1 MEDDRKYTCCFSGH
15 RSNKLPWK
23 YQETGETFVNIKTQI
38 KTKIE
43 WAIQNN
49 YKRFI
54 TGMALGIDML
64 CAELVLSL
72 KNKYP
77 NIQLECAIPCKNQT
91 RNWQTKNII
100 GYNQI
105 ISKADLITF
114 VSYKNYYKGCMQ
126 KGNKYMVD
134 KSNLL
139 IAIYNGCAGGTK
151 QTIEYA
157 RQQNINIHIIQT

>member
-1 MEDDRKYTCCFSGH
+1 
-15 RSNKLPWK
+15 
-23 YQETGETFVNIKTQI
+23 
-38 KTKIE
+38 
-43 WAIQNN
+43 
-49 YKRFI
+49 
-54 TGMALGIDML
+54 ML

-126 KGNKYMVD
+126 KRNKYGGQVEFVD
-134 KSNLL
+134 
-139 IAIYNGCAGGTK
+139 CD
-151 QTIEYA
+151 
-157 RQQNINIHIIQT
+157 IQWLCGRDKANN

>member
-1 MEDDRKYTCCFSGH
+1 
-15 RSNKLPWK
+15 
-23 YQETGETFVNIKTQI
+23 
-38 KTKIE
+38 
-43 WAIQNN
+43 
-49 YKRFI
+49 
-54 TGMALGIDML
+54 MALGIDML

-72 KNKYP
+72 KDKYL

-91 RNWQTKNII
+91 LNWQIKNII
-100 GYNQI
+100 RYNQI

-114 VSYKNYYKGCMQ
+114 VSYKNYYKRCM
-126 KGNKYMVD
+126 KKRNKYMVD

-157 RQQNINIHIIQT
+157 RQQNININIIQI